1 MPAAKRD
8 PEITALD
15 RLIAVLEPLDDEA
28 RARVLDYAMRRLGMH
43 EIATSRPLPPTQ
55 PAPEAQESRSP
66 TVAARTTPVSVATDI
81 RSLREQKAPGSAI
94 EMAALVAYYLSDLA
108 PEDDRKHTVTTA
120 DLDRFFK
127 QAGHPLPN
135 RLANTLS
142 NAAAAGY
149 FDTTATRGEYKLNP
163 VGYNLVTQT
172 LPRSSGTLRPAS
184 RKRASAK
191 ASPRAKSAGTAA
203 ASSTTRPK
211 KRATKKRAG

>member
-1 MPAAKRD
+1 MPSAKRD
-8 PEITALD
+8 PEINALD
-15 RLIAVLEPLDDEA
+15 TVIAVLEPLDDEA

-43 EIATSRPLPPTQ
+43 EVVTSRPLPT
-55 PAPEAQESRSP
+55 ASSGPEAGASSP
-66 TVAARTTPVSVATDI
+66 STVAAGPTTPTRATDI

-108 PEDDRKHTVTTA
+108 PDDERKQTVTTS
-120 DLDRFFK
+120 DLDRLFK

-135 RLANTLS
+135 RLGNTLP

-172 LPRSSGTLRPAS
+172 LPRRSGSARPAP
-184 RKRASAK
+184 RKRAPAK
-191 ASPRAKSAGTAA
+191 ARPRQKSATASNA
-203 ASSTTRPK
+203 TSATQPK
-211 KRATKKRAG
+211 KRATKKRAE